1 MQFPHLPYDPV
12 SAQKEEGSDGK
23 SPGNSPVTKM
33 LSGTTSCK
41 QVAIRLAGLDVG
53 AALKFQQVR
62 NSAKMTRQGSL
73 GCLLC
78 ELFGGSF
85 RKIQLIQTGPAVA
98 AKPATK
104 PNYLRFSAHGGEQK
118 QWSKQQ
124 QKCQSE
130 RIILSATQDLAFAS
144 FCGKKGLINTTSLSG
159 ADRLYRVLSFHA
171 ALFAEYST

>member
-1 MQFPHLPYDPV
+1 MQAGCNTACRV
-12 SAQKEEGSDGK
+12 GCGS
-23 SPGNSPVTKM
+23 S
-33 LSGTTSCK
+33 
-41 QVAIRLAGLDVG
+41 
-53 AALKFQQVR
+53 LKFQQVR

-85 RKIQLIQTGPAVA
+85 RKIQLIQTGPAEA

-130 RIILSATQDLAFAS
+130 RIILSATQDLAIAS

-171 ALFAEYST
+171 ALC